1 MVVPLRLV
9 IAASSLHHSLEKWKN
24 IKKRLRREVI
34 AVPGLSLNPGAAN
47 PRKTVQF
54 LVRKFIFPNNEK
66 FLLWH
71 DVVKNSI
78 SPHKSYYHC
87 PLSGSELTKQIT
99 KLENCQGVV
108 YCPRKGSPNIY
119 PLLKKLKIPVLRV
132 TRELLSQRK
141 RQDKKFLAEYQSLHQ
156 EPAFEIKMLSI
167 IRKHSWQ
174 PRKLIKKRNHH
185 LRNGERGR
193 TNKKTSESSFQS
205 VSMGNCFFLGH

>member
-1 MVVPLRLV
+1 MVVPLMLI

-34 AVPGLSLNPGAAN
+34 AVPGLSLNPCAAN

-54 LVRKFIFPNNEK
+54 LVRKFIFPYNEK

-71 DVVKNSI
+71 DVVNNSI
-78 SPHKSYYHC
+78 SPHKSNYHC

-119 PLLKKLKIPVLRV
+119 PLLKKLKIPVLHV

-141 RQDKKFLAEYQSLHQ
+141 RQDKKLLAKYEALHQ
-156 EPAFEIKMLSI
+156 EPAFEIKTLSI
-167 IRKHSWQ
+167 IRKQNWQ
-174 PRKLIKKRNHH
+174 LRQLIKKKKKPSSKKR
-185 LRNGERGR
+185 RARK
-193 TNKKTSESSFQS
+193 NKQENQ
-205 VSMGNCFFLGH
+205 